1 MLPRRYQSEHC
12 SIARTLEI
20 VGDRWTMLVIRE
32 AFFGTRRF
40 EDFHRRLGIARTV
53 LSDRLGRL
61 VAEGL
66 LEKERYQE
74 APVRDEYRLTDKGS
88 DLWPALMALMWWGD
102 RYTTDG
108 PPPVVVVHR
117 GCGGTVDERRVC
129 TRCHAPLG
137 PGDVLA
143 ARGDRAAAPAAAGA
157 RR

>member
-1 MLPRRYQSEHC
+1 ML
-12 SIARTLEI
+12 I
-20 VGDRWTMLVIRE
+20 IRE

-61 VAEGL
+61 VADGL
-66 LEKERYQE
+66 LRKERYQD
-74 APVRDEYRLTDKGS
+74 APARDEYRLTDKGS

-102 RYTTDG
+102 RHATDG

-117 GCGGTVDERRVC
+117 GCGGTVDDRRVC

-137 PGDVLA
+137 PRDVLVS
-143 ARGDRAAAPAAAGA
+143 RGDPAAAAASTGPG
-157 RR
+157 R